1 MTWKHHVKSLGTLLK
16 LEPQLERADEKTLS
30 LYLPV
35 RAEGFD
41 AAHYELLLNHVA
53 RDYRK
58 DAGEDVRPLID
69 AEMQRV
75 RTHLNVVRPAG
86 CPALVVFSNRGQG
99 LLTLIRLPE
108 SVEARVELGP
118 PLLTPLEL
126 LLLNHP
132 PAIVVVLDKQEAR
145 MFASVLGEVIE
156 LEHLEGQD
164 VKHTRAGG
172 TSAPSNQRRADN
184 RARAN
189 LKHVVAAL
197 ERELARGGF
206 ERAFI
211 AGPDEARSQF
221 MRELPKLLLGKVAGT
236 LKLTL
241 DNTPGRLAAE
251 IREQIVRV
259 GKVSSAA

>member
-1 MTWKHHVKSLGTLLK
+1 MTWKHHVKSLGALLR
-16 LEPQLERADEKTLS
+16 LEPQLETADERTLS

-53 RDYRK
+53 GDYRK
-58 DAGEDVRPLID
+58 DAGEDARPLVD

-75 RTHLNVVRPAG
+75 RTHLNLVRPAG
-86 CPALVVFSNRGQG
+86 CPALVTLSNRAQG

-108 SVEARVELGP
+108 SVEARVEVGP
-118 PLLTPLEL
+118 PLLAPLEL
-126 LLLNHP
+126 LLLHHP

-145 MFASVLGEVIE
+145 TFASVLGEVVQ
-156 LEHLEGQD
+156 LEHFEGQD

-172 TSAPSNQRRADN
+172 TSASSNQRRADN

-189 LKHVVAAL
+189 LKRVVTAL
-197 ERELARGGF
+197 ERELSRGAF
-206 ERAFI
+206 ERFFV

-221 MRELPKLLLGKVAGT
+221 MHELPKSLGGKVAGT
-236 LKLTL
+236 LKVTL
-241 DNTPGRLAAE
+241 DTTVGRLGAE
-251 IREQIVRV
+251 IREQMVRV